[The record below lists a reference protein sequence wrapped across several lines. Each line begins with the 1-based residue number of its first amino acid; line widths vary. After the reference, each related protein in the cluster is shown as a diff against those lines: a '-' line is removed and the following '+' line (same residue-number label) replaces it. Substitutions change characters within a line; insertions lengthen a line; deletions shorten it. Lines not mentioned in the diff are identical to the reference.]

1 VFCWGWGGG
10 GGGGPADINRGGAAR
25 LRVDGGRAVD
35 SDESSMVESLLD
47 SLRMPADHVSGH
59 R

>member
-1 VFCWGWGGG
+1 MGGRAG
-10 GGGGPADINRGGAAR
+10 ADINRGGAAR